1 MRRTIGGRGEVHQLI
16 VYLHRR
22 QKQQSV
28 ISNYHICSCKEVDT
42 TNNNNITTQNNYIY
56 VMESSGVSAA
66 PLMTPTKEVPK
77 DNKNDSKTASEHELH
92 FFDPHA
98 VLRTVS
104 RDVAFGYLIL
114 LTGGNFEY
122 KAPTLPE
129 NQSADQQQQQQEN
142 EYEATYPRLDE
153 ETSQLA
159 YAAIVDGNVLHAV
172 FGLKAAANGK
182 ANIILNDKPKSS
194 ILCCIP
200 SSTMDALEFILPQ
213 STKNKAK
220 MQQLVEALQE
230 VRDLYHESLEV
241 PEDTS
246 SDFTLHME
254 VIQAYVKCFTAIAS
268 YHDQILLEKLNG
280 KDSLLDS
287 LELFK
292 SKKKKQKD
300 KKLEELQK
308 ATLNEIESGFNGLRE
323 KIWEKLEQTTGETAA
338 ISITSG

>member
-1 MRRTIGGRGEVHQLI
+1 ME
-16 VYLHRR
+16 
-22 QKQQSV
+22 
-28 ISNYHICSCKEVDT
+28 
-42 TNNNNITTQNNYIY
+42 
-56 VMESSGVSAA
+56 ESSTVSAA
-66 PLMTPTKEVPK
+66 PLITPKEVPEDNTN
-77 DNKNDSKTASEHELH
+77 DNKKASEHELQ

-104 RDVAFGYLIL
+104 REVAFGYLIL

-129 NQSADQQQQQQEN
+129 NQSADQQQQEN
-142 EYEATYPRLDE
+142 NNEASSLKLDE

-182 ANIILNDKPKSS
+182 ANMIINEKPKSS

-200 SSTMDALEFILPQ
+200 SSTLDALEFILPQ
-213 STKNKAK
+213 STKNKVK

-246 SDFTLHME
+246 SNFTLHIDI
-254 VIQAYVKCFTAIAS
+254 IQAYVNCFTAIAS
-268 YHDQILLEKLNG
+268 YHDQISQLEKMNG
-280 KDSLLDS
+280 KDSLLDNVA
-287 LELFK
+287 LFR

-308 ATLNEIESGFNGLRE
+308 ASLNEIESGFNGLRE
-323 KIWEKLEQTTGETAA
+323 KIWEKLEDTTRATAA
-338 ISITSG
+338 ISVTSG